1 MTQETLEQIIN
12 TLQEG
17 EIPLEKLEEIDQI
30 IDQFETTLQ
39 LMRTARSRIPIPLSG
54 LSLSA
59 HQNKQADILIQT
71 LILEQLR
78 SSLSPLK
85 TQEIAIRLQEQIKK
99 IISIRGILQQM
110 HKNGKIK
117 LLKVNQSN
125 KRSYW
130 ILPEWYDPHT
140 QLPITD
146 KGIQWQV
153 AIDSMKGVTIT

>member
-54 LSLSA
+54 LSMSA
-59 HQNKQADILIQT
+59 HQNKQADTLIQT

-99 IISIRGILQQM
+99 SYLYEASYNKCIKRGR
-110 HKNGKIK
+110 
-117 LLKVNQSN
+117 SN
-125 KRSYW
+125 Y
-130 ILPEWYDPHT
+130 
-140 QLPITD
+140 
-146 KGIQWQV
+146 
-153 AIDSMKGVTIT
+153 